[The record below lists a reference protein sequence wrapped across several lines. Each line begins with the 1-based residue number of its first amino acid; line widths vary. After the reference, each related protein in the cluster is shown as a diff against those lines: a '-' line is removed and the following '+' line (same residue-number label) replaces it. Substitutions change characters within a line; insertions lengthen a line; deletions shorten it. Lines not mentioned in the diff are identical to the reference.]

1 MKAATGIFSP
11 VNKSYNNWAPLF
23 LRLAMG
29 IGFMVHGY
37 AKLSRGPMGF
47 GRLLAF
53 SGIPMPN
60 AMAWIGSV
68 MELAG
73 GAALIAGILVSLI
86 SVPLIVTMLTAIF
99 TVQYKY
105 GFSSVK
111 TIGLNAGGP
120 VFGPPGYEINVIY
133 IAGLIALIILGAGPL
148 SLDAWLSKRR
158 KGFWQ

>member
-1 MKAATGIFSP
+1 MKISTGIFFP
-11 VNKSYNNWAPLF
+11 GNKNYNNWAPLW

-47 GRLLAF
+47 ARLLAF
-53 SGIPMPN
+53 SGIPMPKV
-60 AMAWIGSV
+60 MAWTGSV
-68 MELAG
+68 VEVAG
-73 GAALIAGILVSLI
+73 GAALLTGLCIGLV

-99 TVQYKY
+99 TVQFKY

-111 TIGLNAGGP
+111 TIGLNANGP
-120 VFGPPGYEINVIY
+120 VFGPPGYEINTLY

-148 SLDAWLSKRR
+148 SLDAWLSRRR
-158 KGFWQ
+158 KNFQY